1 MITFNQF
8 ASFLKEECAYKVF
21 FEDVRNQNKVLKS
34 KTDEEIFDGILDKYF
49 AITGLFVWDFTP
61 EAHDYWDKINNKYKD
76 FYQKCENV
84 NKNVDLYEFKDEN
97 IEKVRVLVPDN
108 LSEAQKGFVKSWI
121 RKNYPDV
128 RVLKEDKG
136 YICGFVANWQIV
148 KK

>member
-8 ASFLKEECAYKVF
+8 ASFLKEECAYKAF
-21 FEDVRNQNKVLKS
+21 FENARNLNKDLKN
-34 KTDEEIFDGILDKYF
+34 KTDEEIFNSIYAKDLTIS
-49 AITGLFVWDFTP
+49 GLFVWDSTP
-61 EAHDYWDKINNKYKD
+61 EAHDYWDKINNKYRN
-76 FYQKCENV
+76 FCQKCEKYNE
-84 NKNVDLYEFKDEN
+84 NVDLFEFKDGN